1 MILRQYLFSA
11 HNVLRNNAVWKC
23 MLVWVHK
30 QTLVSLSLA
39 PSKNQGDE
47 QKELV
52 EGKREK
58 SGLSSSETASET
70 LVE

>member
-1 MILRQYLFSA
+1 M
-11 HNVLRNNAVWKC
+11 C
-23 MLVWVHK
+23 
-30 QTLVSLSLA
+30 LSLA
-39 PSKNQGDE
+39 PSKNQGEE

-58 SGLSSSETASET
+58 SGLSLSETASET